1 MFWFTHWLSKH
12 KSFQA
17 VTVHNTSHSCANH
30 WEKRESKDTDYRLK
44 RRPRMMFV
52 KTNQKSESLSAEQ
65 NTELYSCTHVNKSAQ
80 RK

>member
-30 WEKRESKDTDYRLK
+30 WEKRGSKDTDYRLK
-44 RRPRMMFV
+44 RRTRMMFGIISV
-52 KTNQKSESLSAEQ
+52 EQ
-65 NTELYSCTHVNKSAQ
+65 NTEFKGSREWKCTAEAV
-80 RK
+80 